1 VNLYFCPETDGAAS
15 SAANILCH
23 SRPNELQSAHTV
35 QGKTLMKQ
43 SISLALLTALFV
55 TACTEPEP
63 PLRRQRAATYQQ
75 APETQ
80 YPAQQPFDQ
89 GAPPPPDVAATS
101 PQPPETAATA
111 APVKPTKGDVP
122 YGIPVPD
129 KPGFVKSPYAPDA
142 GLVDVRGFPP
152 GSEVRDPYT
161 QKIFLVP

>member
-1 VNLYFCPETDGAAS
+1 MPPPIS
-15 SAANILCH
+15 K
-23 SRPNELQSAHTV
+23 RPRRNTRPSNP
-35 QGKTLMKQ
+35 
-43 SISLALLTALFV
+43 SIK
-55 TACTEPEP
+55 
-63 PLRRQRAATYQQ
+63 AT
-75 APETQ
+75 
-80 YPAQQPFDQ
+80 
-89 GAPPPPDVAATS
+89 PPPPEVTTTPPPP
-101 PQPPETAATA
+101 PQTAATA

>member
-1 VNLYFCPETDGAAS
+1 
-15 SAANILCH
+15 
-23 SRPNELQSAHTV
+23 
-35 QGKTLMKQ
+35 MKQ

-63 PLRRQRAATYQQ
+63 PPRHSRATTYQQ

-80 YPAQQPFDQ
+80 YPTQQPFNQ
-89 GAPPPPDVAATS
+89 GAPPAPPDVTAT
-101 PQPPETAATA
+101 PPPPPETAATA

>member
-1 VNLYFCPETDGAAS
+1 
-15 SAANILCH
+15 
-23 SRPNELQSAHTV
+23 
-35 QGKTLMKQ
+35 MKQ
-43 SISLALLTALFV
+43 SISLALLTTLLV
-55 TACTEPEP
+55 TACSEPEP
-63 PLRRQRAATYQQ
+63 PPRHPHSAAYQQ
-75 APETQ
+75 RPETQ
-80 YPAQQPFDQ
+80 YPVQQPYDQ
-89 GAPPPPDVAATS
+89 GAPPPNVAAT
-101 PQPPETAATA
+101 PAPPPETAATA